1 MDKYFLKLSMVISAI
16 ALLSTTITTVYGQQS
31 SVQIMI
37 LGIAQDAGYP
47 QANCNRS
54 CCKLFWEGKHEK
66 RHVSSIG
73 IIDSEN
79 NEIYIIDAT
88 PDFTAQWQRI
98 STELQTPPTKPSG
111 IFLTH
116 AHIGH
121 YTGLMY
127 LGREAIG
134 AKEAPVYAMPKM
146 QEFLQTNGPW
156 SQLVALKNIKL
167 KSLTHNESVH
177 FDNFKITPFLVPHRD
192 EFSETVGYTIEGS
205 KKKVVFIPDINKWSE
220 WDRDLKAVIADCDL
234 ALIDGSF
241 YKNGELPGRDMSE
254 IPHPFVEETVALLAN
269 LSPEHKAK
277 VFFTHFNHTNP
288 LLTSQDAR
296 WELLQKG
303 FNVALEGMKIDL

>member
-1 MDKYFLKLSMVISAI
+1 MDKYFSKLSMVISAF
-16 ALLSTTITTVYGQQS
+16 ALLSMQTTAIKGQQS
-31 SVQIMI
+31 DVQIMI

-54 CCKLFWEGKHEK
+54 CCRLFWNGEHEK

-73 IIDSEN
+73 IIDRTQ

-88 PDFTAQWQRI
+88 PDFTSQWQNIR
-98 STELQTPPTKPSG
+98 SELSSPPSKPTG

-121 YTGLMY
+121 YTGLMF
-127 LGREAIG
+127 LGREAMG
-134 AKEAPVYAMPKM
+134 AKEVPVYAMPKM
-146 QEFLQTNGPW
+146 SEFLKTNGPW
-156 SQLVALKNIKL
+156 SQLVDLENITLTALN
-167 KSLTHNESVH
+167 HNVTQQ
-177 FDNFKITPFLVPHRD
+177 FTNFKITPFLVPHRD
-192 EFSETVGYTIEGS
+192 EFSETVGYTIEGN

-220 WDRDLKAVIADCDL
+220 WDMDLKAVIEDCDL

-241 YKNGELPGRDMSE
+241 YKNGELPGRDMKL
-254 IPHPFVEETVALLAN
+254 IPHPFVEETVALLSDLA
-269 LSPEHKAK
+269 PAHKTK

-288 LLTSQDAR
+288 LLTSEKAR